1 MSDFLKEFV
10 FEESPLN
17 ITYFDEEPLKL
28 TNEFIFFHNKSKF
41 RKELNRLQYLI
52 KSYTKVPLHAAGI
65 RDSYLKEEYSENLLI
80 ILFTTSKLIKKSNQF
95 IETISDK
102 PLNPGC
108 FYLKTTSDFILLLS
122 KDMAGLT
129 IGIETMEI
137 ILKQV
142 LDDYMNK
149 KKFDEYIKIG
159 SFELLDC
166 IRSH

>member
-65 RDSYLKEEYSENLLI
+65 RDSYLKEEYSEKLLI

-95 IETISDK
+95 IEIISDK

>member
-1 MSDFLKEFV
+1 
-10 FEESPLN
+10 
-17 ITYFDEEPLKL
+17 
-28 TNEFIFFHNKSKF
+28 
-41 RKELNRLQYLI
+41 
-52 KSYTKVPLHAAGI
+52 
-65 RDSYLKEEYSENLLI
+65 
-80 ILFTTSKLIKKSNQF
+80 
-95 IETISDK
+95 ISDK